1 MPFLFLCRFVPAQ
14 GPQGWQSSLGSSRAL
29 NSVSWFLRMS
39 TQSRVEA
46 WAVFRND
53 TAARPSEPHPV
64 LIIGLL
70 LLWRPDNMVHT
81 CVFIPEGKTISSHIP
96 RRMCHLS
103 SLFWEYRCALFSF
116 FPFPEMC
123 VSKNHFR
130 KPSKSLERNAV
141 ENRATLYTD
150 PVNLWLANLYF
161 PILPEKLINCF
172 AKNIKDISKVNSL
185 YFLIFLLCPGWKM
198 ISFRSSSITM
208 TFSELDKKP
217 PSNT

>member
-1 MPFLFLCRFVPAQ
+1 MLHCVLISAPECVQRFLPAARESNANELSSHTGMPFLFLCRFVPAQ
-14 GPQGWQSSLGSSRAL
+14 GPRSAWQSSLGSSRAL

-123 VSKNHFR
+123 VRKSFQEAFKIFGKKCSR
-130 KPSKSLERNAV
+130 KPR
-141 ENRATLYTD
+141 
-150 PVNLWLANLYF
+150 
-161 PILPEKLINCF
+161 
-172 AKNIKDISKVNSL
+172 NSL
-185 YFLIFLLCPGWKM
+185 HW
-198 ISFRSSSITM
+198 SR
-208 TFSELDKKP
+208 
-217 PSNT
+217 